1 MQITFIQLLKNSR
14 LPQYNDSNQSYLYI
28 LFFFTWNV
36 FFCQW
41 VNCSR
46 WGLAMV
52 FWCREGK
59 VSHAYKTSLI
69 WRLKNPIITLNEDAY
84 RLTWWQIRNVL
95 QDNNSSDPVQTF
107 YEIHPTDITMRTC
120 TISVRMKINRDRKG
134 KKEILGV
141 WHVRVWH
148 LVHSFVWIRNT
159 EQNIDQS
166 RSARSLIEG
175 MKCSC
180 FKNSRLT
187 KRTHSSPPPPPT
199 THITTPVKIIYMN
212 Q

>member
-1 MQITFIQLLKNSR
+1 MGGGWPWF
-14 LPQYNDSNQSYLYI
+14 
-28 LFFFTWNV
+28 
-36 FFCQW
+36 
-41 VNCSR
+41 
-46 WGLAMV
+46 
-52 FWCREGK
+52 FWCLEGK

-84 RLTWWQIRNVL
+84 RLTWWQIRIVL

-120 TISVRMKINRDRKG
+120 TISVRMKRNRDRKG

-175 MKCSC
+175 MRCSC